1 MFYILQEGKSDCGFA
16 SLKSLLAT
24 ANHDPQ
30 YLYLTNPKENE
41 EPFNFYDLM
50 GYAKQLGFDLN
61 AYTVNDKENLALDE
75 KLPIMVTAQSSF
87 GSHML
92 LVYKVNKHYVYYLD
106 PAIGKR
112 KMKREEFISFWD
124 GRLLK
129 LDNFQKKKCPKKMEK
144 LLTNKEELLMD
155 FLEILS
161 CLSITFGMCFI
172 DKRYPLYLPIIMFAL
187 FAIFEILL
195 RNYCIYVY
203 KCIDERVY
211 TDELKV
217 KEGKM
222 KEFYITL
229 EQNKRYEVSINL
241 NAIYSVMSV
250 IVVALLI
257 FINGGYSL
265 YYLLFGLFFAFIEV
279 MFLKPYLEK
288 KNQEIQELEENI
300 KDNDLG
306 VIKLTHQK
314 AYEYGKITL
323 LYRYVVLGMTLLGI
337 VLIMALSEVIS
348 IPYVIFYLVVNI
360 FFYKN
365 LVAGL
370 SMDGEIKRHRQ
381 LRVHQN
387 SLTINK

>member
-1 MFYILQEGKSDCGFA
+1 
-16 SLKSLLAT
+16 
-24 ANHDPQ
+24 
-30 YLYLTNPKENE
+30 
-41 EPFNFYDLM
+41 
-50 GYAKQLGFDLN
+50 
-61 AYTVNDKENLALDE
+61 
-75 KLPIMVTAQSSF
+75 
-87 GSHML
+87 
-92 LVYKVNKHYVYYLD
+92 
-106 PAIGKR
+106 
-112 KMKREEFISFWD
+112 
-124 GRLLK
+124 
-129 LDNFQKKKCPKKMEK
+129 
-144 LLTNKEELLMD
+144 
-155 FLEILS
+155 
-161 CLSITFGMCFI
+161 
-172 DKRYPLYLPIIMFAL
+172 
-187 FAIFEILL
+187 
-195 RNYCIYVY
+195 
-203 KCIDERVY
+203 
-211 TDELKV
+211 
-217 KEGKM
+217 M

-306 VIKLTHQK
+306 VIKLAHQK

-348 IPYVIFYLVVNI
+348 IPYVIFYLVVNV

-370 SMDGEIKRHRQ
+370 SMDGEIKKHRQ

-387 SLTINK
+387 NLTINK